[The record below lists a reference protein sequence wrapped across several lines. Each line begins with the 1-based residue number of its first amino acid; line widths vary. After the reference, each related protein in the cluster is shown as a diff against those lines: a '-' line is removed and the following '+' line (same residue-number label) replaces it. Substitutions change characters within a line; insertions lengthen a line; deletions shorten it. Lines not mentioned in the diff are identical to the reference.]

1 VTADRTLGG
10 ALRAENAGETV
21 RLLGWVDRR
30 RDHGGVLFVDLRD
43 RGGIVQVVFNP
54 EVDTETH
61 RTADSWRLEYVVE
74 IQGEVRE
81 RPADKINPDM
91 ATGEVEVVAASART
105 LSTAKTPPFP
115 VNEESTVDERIR
127 LKYRYLDL
135 RRERMQ
141 RNLRL
146 RHQVNKTI
154 RDYMDANDFLEVETP
169 ILYKTT
175 PEGARDFLV
184 PSRLHPGEFYAL
196 PQSPQTLKQLLMIAG
211 IERYYQI
218 ARCFRD
224 EDLRADRQLEFT
236 QLDFE
241 ISFTSQDE
249 IFALMEPM
257 FVRLWELIGAQLPTP
272 FDRITYQDSMAR
284 YGSDKPDRRIGMEIA
299 DLSEVFRDSGFKVF
313 SGAIAGGG
321 VVRGLA
327 VPGGAS
333 QPRREIDAWVEYA
346 QGLGARG
353 LAWLPVT
360 AEPTG
365 PVANNTSAEERAAA
379 AARTGAK
386 EGDIIIFAAG
396 AEKAAATLLG
406 FMRVEIARRIGIK
419 PDREW
424 DMFWV
429 TEFPMFEWDP
439 AEERTSAMHHPFTRP
454 YDEDLPLLETDPLKV
469 RSIAYD
475 IVCNGLELSSGSLR
489 IHDSDVQSRV
499 FAALGITPEEAQAR
513 FGFFLEALQ
522 YGTPPH
528 GGFAPGID
536 RIVRLLCGED
546 DIRQVIAF
554 PKTQQG
560 QDLMAETPSAVD
572 GAQLRELGLTLAA
585 RRQAPGLAAPDA
597 TGAGAPPSPGEP
609 GAQP

>member
-1 VTADRTLGG
+1 MTEVKRSLGG
-10 ALRAENAGETV
+10 ELRPGHAGTRV
-21 RLLGWVDRR
+21 LLQGWVDRR

-43 RGGIVQVVFNP
+43 RAGIVQVVFNP
-54 EVDTETH
+54 ETQAAAHGVADTF
-61 RTADSWRLEYVVE
+61 RLEFVVE
-74 IQGEVRE
+74 IEGVVRQ
-81 RPADKINPDM
+81 RPGDAVNPDM
-91 ATGEVEVVAASART
+91 PTGEVEVVADSARV
-105 LSTAKTPPFP
+105 LSAAKTPPFP
-115 VNEESTVDERIR
+115 VNEETSVDERIR
-127 LKYRYLDL
+127 MKYRYLDL

-146 RHQVNKTI
+146 RHAVNRTI
-154 RDYMDANDFLEVETP
+154 REYMDENDFLEVETP

-211 IERYYQI
+211 VERYYQI

-241 ISFTSQDE
+241 ISFTTQEE

-257 FVRLWELIGAQLPTP
+257 FARLWKLIGVDLQTP
-272 FDRITYQDSMAR
+272 FDRLTYRDAMAR

-299 DLSEVFRDSGFKVF
+299 DLSDVFKESGFKVF
-313 SGAIAGGG
+313 SGAISAGG

-333 QPRREIDAWVEYA
+333 QPRREIDAWVDYA
-346 QGLGARG
+346 RGLGAKG

-360 AEPTG
+360 SDPSG
-365 PVANNTSAEERAAA
+365 PVANNTSPAERAAA
-379 AARTGAK
+379 AEATGAK

-396 AEKAAATLLG
+396 AEKEAATLLG
-406 FMRVEIARRIGIK
+406 FMRTEIARRTGVQ
-419 PDREW
+419 PSREW

-429 TEFPMFEWDP
+429 TEFPMFEWNATEQRAD
-439 AEERTSAMHHPFTRP
+439 AMHHPFTRP
-454 YDEDLPLLETDPLKV
+454 WDEDLPLLETDPLKV

-489 IHDSDVQSRV
+489 IYDSEVQSRV
-499 FAALGITPEEAQAR
+499 FTALGISPAEAEAR

-560 QDLMAETPSAVD
+560 QDLMAATPSPAGPD
-572 GAQLRELGLTLAA
+572 QLAELGIAVLPRPKLV
-585 RRQAPGLAAPDA
+585 PGGQG
-597 TGAGAPPSPGEP
+597 T
-609 GAQP
+609 

>member
-1 VTADRTLGG
+1 MPGLRRQLAGS
-10 ALRAENAGETV
+10 LRAEHDGRHV
-21 RLLGWVDRR
+21 LLQGWVDRR

-43 RGGIVQVVFNP
+43 RAGITQVVFNP
-54 EVDTETH
+54 EIQPEAHAIADTF
-61 RTADSWRLEYVVE
+61 RLEYVVE
-74 IQGEVRE
+74 VEGEVRR
-81 RPADKINPDM
+81 RPGDAVNPDM
-91 ATGEVEVVAASART
+91 PTGEVEVAATSAKV
-105 LSTAKTPPFP
+105 LSQSKTPPFP
-115 VNEESTVDERIR
+115 VNEETDVDERTR
-127 LKYRYLDL
+127 MRYRYLDL

-154 RDYMDANDFLEVETP
+154 RGYMDENGFLEVETP
-169 ILYKTT
+169 ILHKTT

-184 PSRLHPGEFYAL
+184 PSRLHPGDFYAL

-211 IERYYQI
+211 VERYYQI

-241 ISFTSQDE
+241 ISFTTEDE

-257 FVRLWELIGAQLPTP
+257 FARLWAIIGAELRTP
-272 FDRITYQDSMAR
+272 FERLTYQESMAR

-299 DLSEVFRDSGFKVF
+299 DLSDVFRESGFKVF
-313 SGAIAGGG
+313 SGTIAGGG

-333 QPRREIDAWVEYA
+333 QPRREIDAWVEHA
-346 QGLGARG
+346 RGLGARG

-360 AEPTG
+360 AEPSG

-379 AARTGAK
+379 AAQTGASA
-386 EGDIIIFAAG
+386 GDIIILAAG
-396 AEKAAATLLG
+396 AEKEAATLLG
-406 FMRVEIARRIGIK
+406 FMRQEIARRIGVK

-429 TEFPMFEWDP
+429 TEFPMFEWNITEQRAD
-439 AEERTSAMHHPFTRP
+439 AMHHPFTRP
-454 YDEDLPLLETDPLKV
+454 YDEDLPFLETDPLKV

-489 IHDSDVQSRV
+489 IHDSEVQSRV
-499 FAALGITPEEAQAR
+499 FTALGITPEEAQAR

-560 QDLMAETPSAVD
+560 QDLMAGTPSPVEP
-572 GAQLRELGLTLAA
+572 AQLAELGIALKAKPRPA
-585 RRQAPGLAAPDA
+585 GDPPPG
-597 TGAGAPPSPGEP
+597 
-609 GAQP
+609 

>member
-1 VTADRTLGG
+1 MSQLTRSLGG
-10 ALRAENAGETV
+10 ALGAAEVGQPV
-21 RLLGWVDRR
+21 LLQGWVDRR

-43 RGGIVQVVFNP
+43 RAGIIQVVFNP
-54 EVDTETH
+54 ETQAAAHAV
-61 RTADSWRLEYVVE
+61 ADSFRLEYVVE
-74 IQGEVRE
+74 VEGQVRR
-81 RPADKINPDM
+81 RPAEAVNPDM
-91 ATGEVEVVAASART
+91 PTGEVEVVADSAKV
-105 LSTAKTPPFP
+105 LSTSRTPPFP
-115 VNEESTVDERIR
+115 INEETTVDERIR
-127 LKYRYLDL
+127 MKYRYLDL

-146 RHQVNKTI
+146 RHAATKTI
-154 RDYMDANDFLEVETP
+154 RDYMDENGFLEVETP

-211 IERYYQI
+211 VERYYQI

-241 ISFTSQDE
+241 ISFTSQEE

-257 FVRLWELIGAQLPTP
+257 FARLWKLIGAELATP
-272 FDRITYQDSMAR
+272 FDRITYRDAMFF

-299 DLSEVFRDSGFKVF
+299 DLSEVFGGSGFKVF
-313 SGAIAGGG
+313 SGAVAGGG

-333 QPRREIDAWVEYA
+333 QPRREIDAWVDFA
-346 QGLGARG
+346 RGLGARG

-360 AEPTG
+360 ADPSG
-365 PVANNTSAEERAAA
+365 PVANNTTPGERAAA
-379 AARTGAK
+379 VAKTGAAD
-386 EGDIIIFAAG
+386 GDVIIFAAG
-396 AEKAAATLLG
+396 AEKEAATLLG
-406 FMRVEIARRIGIK
+406 FLRLEIARRIGIK

-429 TEFPMFEWDP
+429 TEFPMFEWNATEQRAD
-439 AEERTSAMHHPFTRP
+439 AMHHPFTRP
-454 YDEDLPLLETDPLKV
+454 YDEDLPLLETEPLKV

-489 IHDSDVQSRV
+489 IHDSEVQSRV
-499 FAALGITPEEAQAR
+499 FAAIGISAEDAQAR

-560 QDLMAETPSAVD
+560 QDLMAGTPSPASRE
-572 GAQLRELGLTLAA
+572 QLAELGVALLPKAG
-585 RRQAPGLAAPDA
+585 RSGGAPGA
-597 TGAGAPPSPGEP
+597 
-609 GAQP
+609 

>member
-1 VTADRTLGG
+1 MSRSLGG
-10 ALRAENAGETV
+10 ALRAEQAGQRV
-21 RLLGWVDRR
+21 LLQGWVHRR

-43 RGGIVQVVFNP
+43 RAGIIQVVFNP
-54 EVDTETH
+54 ETH
-61 RTADSWRLEYVVE
+61 RAAHGVADSFRLEYVVE
-74 IQGEVRE
+74 LEGEVRP
-81 RPADKINPDM
+81 RPTDAVNPDM
-91 ATGEVEVVAASART
+91 VTGEVEVVADSARV
-105 LSTAKTPPFP
+105 LSVSRTPPFP
-115 VNEESTVDERIR
+115 INEETTVDERIR
-127 LKYRYLDL
+127 MKYRYLDL

-146 RHQVNKTI
+146 RHSVTRAI
-154 RDYMDANDFLEVETP
+154 REYMDGNDFLEVETP
-169 ILYKTT
+169 IMYKTT

-184 PSRLHPGEFYAL
+184 PSRLHPGQFYAL

-211 IERYYQI
+211 VERYYQV

-241 ISFTSQDE
+241 ISFTSQEE

-257 FVRLWELIGAQLPTP
+257 FAKLWKLIGVDLATP
-272 FDRITYQDSMAR
+272 FDRVTYRDAMAR

-299 DLSEVFRDSGFKVF
+299 DLSEVFRESGFKVF
-313 SGAIAGGG
+313 SGAVAAGG

-333 QPRREIDAWVEYA
+333 QPRREIDAWVDYA
-346 QGLGARG
+346 RGLGARG

-360 AEPTG
+360 VDPSG
-365 PVANNTSAEERAAA
+365 PVANNTTPEERAAA
-379 AARTGAK
+379 ASQTGAQD
-386 EGDIIIFAAG
+386 GDVVIFAAG
-396 AEKAAATLLG
+396 AEKEAATLLG
-406 FMRVEIARRIGIK
+406 FMRLEIARRIEVK

-429 TEFPMFEWDP
+429 TEFPMFEWNSTENRAD
-439 AEERTSAMHHPFTRP
+439 AMHHPFTRP
-454 YDEDLPLLETDPLKV
+454 YDEDLPLLESDPLKV

-489 IHDSDVQSRV
+489 IFDSEVQSRV
-499 FAALGITPEEAQAR
+499 FAAMGISAEDAEAR

-560 QDLMAETPSAVD
+560 QDLMAGTPSPA
-572 GAQLRELGLTLAA
+572 GPEQLAELGIALLS
-585 RRQAPGLAAPDA
+585 RPKS
-597 TGAGAPPSPGEP
+597 AGGSQET
-609 GAQP
+609 

>member
-1 VTADRTLGG
+1 MPRSLGG
-10 ALRAENAGETV
+10 ALRAEQVGERV
-21 RLLGWVDRR
+21 LLQGWVHRR

-43 RGGIVQVVFNP
+43 RAGIVQVVFNP
-54 EVDTETH
+54 ETQAAAHAV
-61 RTADSWRLEYVVE
+61 ADGFRLEFVVE
-74 IQGEVRE
+74 VEGEVRP
-81 RPADKINPDM
+81 RPADAVNPDM
-91 ATGEVEVVAASART
+91 PTGEVEVVAD
-105 LSTAKTPPFP
+105 TAKVLSAARTPPFP
-115 VNEESTVDERIR
+115 INEETTVDERIR
-127 LKYRYLDL
+127 MKYRYLDL
-135 RRERMQ
+135 RRDRMQ

-146 RHQVNKTI
+146 RHAVTRTI
-154 RDYMDANDFLEVETP
+154 REYMDENDFLEVETP
-169 ILYKTT
+169 IMYKTT

-211 IERYYQI
+211 VERYYQI

-241 ISFTSQDE
+241 ISFTNQEE

-257 FVRLWELIGAQLPTP
+257 FARLWQLIGVDLATP
-272 FDRITYQDSMAR
+272 FDRLTYRDAIAW

-299 DLSEVFRDSGFKVF
+299 DLSDVFRESGFKVF
-313 SGAIAGGG
+313 SGAIGGGG

-333 QPRREIDAWVEYA
+333 QPRREIDAWVDYA
-346 QGLGARG
+346 RGLGARG

-360 AEPTG
+360 AEPSG
-365 PVANNTSAEERAAA
+365 PVANNTTPAERAAA
-379 AARTGAK
+379 ATQTGAR
-386 EGDIIIFAAG
+386 EGDIVIFAAG
-396 AEKAAATLLG
+396 AEKEAATLLG
-406 FMRVEIARRIGIK
+406 FIRLEIARRIGVK

-424 DMFWV
+424 DIFWV
-429 TEFPMFEWDP
+429 TEFPMFEWNSTEQRAD
-439 AEERTSAMHHPFTRP
+439 AMHHPFTRP

-489 IHDSDVQSRV
+489 IFDSEVQSRV
-499 FAALGITPEEAQAR
+499 FAAMGISAEDAQAR

-560 QDLMAETPSAVD
+560 QDLMAATPSPASPE
-572 GAQLRELGLTLAA
+572 QLAELGLALLPRPKPASSG
-585 RRQAPGLAAPDA
+585 Q
-597 TGAGAPPSPGEP
+597 GA
-609 GAQP
+609 

>member
-1 VTADRTLGG
+1 MTPRTLGG
-10 ALRAENAGETV
+10 SLRKADAGKAV
-21 RLLGWVDRR
+21 LLQGWVDRR

-43 RGGIVQVVFNP
+43 RDGIVQVVFNP
-54 EVDTETH
+54 DAQADAFAL
-61 RTADSWRLEYVVE
+61 ADSFRLEYVVE
-74 IQGEVRE
+74 LEGEVRA
-81 RPADKINPDM
+81 RPADAVNPEM
-91 ATGEVEVVAASART
+91 STGEVEVVATSAKV
-105 LSTAKTPPFP
+105 LSKSKTPPFP
-115 VNEESTVDERIR
+115 INEESTVDERTR
-127 LKYRYLDL
+127 MRYRYLDL

-146 RHQVNKTI
+146 RHKVTKSI
-154 RDYMDANDFLEVETP
+154 RDYMDENGFLEVETP

-211 IERYYQI
+211 VERYYQI

-236 QLDFE
+236 QLDLE
-241 ISFTSQDE
+241 ISFTSQEE

-257 FVRLWELIGAQLPTP
+257 FARLWNLVGAELRTP
-272 FDRITYQDSMAR
+272 FDRITYRDAMAR
-284 YGSDKPDRRIGMEIA
+284 YGSDKPDRRLGMEIA
-299 DLSEVFRDSGFKVF
+299 DLSEVFRESGFKVF
-313 SGAIAGGG
+313 SGAISGGG

-327 VPGGAS
+327 VPGGAA
-333 QPRREIDAWVEYA
+333 QPRREIDAWVDYA
-346 QGLGARG
+346 RGLGAKG

-360 AEPTG
+360 ADAAG
-365 PVANNTSAEERAAA
+365 PVANNTSPEERAAA
-379 AARTGAK
+379 AAATGAAD
-386 EGDIIIFAAG
+386 GDVIIFAAG
-396 AEKAAATLLG
+396 AEKEAATLLG
-406 FMRVEIARRIGIK
+406 FMRLEIARRVGIK

-429 TEFPMFEWDP
+429 TEFPMFEWNETEGRAD
-439 AEERTSAMHHPFTRP
+439 AMHHPFTRP

-489 IHDSDVQSRV
+489 IHDSEVQSRI
-499 FAALGITPEEAQAR
+499 FSALGITPEEAEAR

-536 RIVRLLCGED
+536 RIVRLLCGEE

-560 QDLMAETPSAVD
+560 QDLMAATPSAVD
-572 GAQLRELGLTLAA
+572 PGQLTELGLAL
-585 RRQAPGLAAPDA
+585 RGRPRQAGDPAPG
-597 TGAGAPPSPGEP
+597 
-609 GAQP
+609 